1 MVTLTI
7 NGKTVCVPEG
17 TSILDAA
24 RAANIDIPTL
34 CYLKDLNEIGACR
47 ICMVEVEGQETLVA
61 ACDNEV
67 HAGMVIHTNSQKVR
81 MTRRVNLQLLLSQ
94 HEVNCVKCTRSGNC
108 KLQKLAN
115 DYNLLG
121 APYQKKLRPAP
132 VDYSAP
138 ILRFEN
144 RCVKCMRC
152 VQVCDKVQGVH
163 IWDLVGTGS
172 RTTVGAAK
180 ADSLSQSLC
189 TYCGQCVTHCPVG
202 ALEERDDTDHVYR
215 MLADPTLTTVVQV
228 APAVR
233 TAWTEYFGLSPEQAA
248 PGVLASALRELG
260 FDYVFDTNF
269 GADLTIME
277 EGSEFIERFT
287 HRDVY
292 SWPMFTS
299 CCPGWVRFVKGQFPQ
314 FAKNLSTA
322 KSPQQMF
329 GAVAKSYFAEKIG
342 VDPKNLRVISV
353 MPCTSKKAEAAL
365 PTMKDACGG
374 PDVDV
379 VITTRELVRM
389 LRCSMI
395 DPASLEESSFDS
407 PLGSGTGA
415 AVIFG
420 VTGGVM
426 DAALR
431 SAYYLVT
438 GENPDPDAFTAVR
451 GIQGWKE
458 ASFDIPGAGTV
469 RTAVVS
475 GLGNTREL
483 MEAIAARWTMIS
495 WKSWPAPVAAQ
506 AAAASRFT
514 TARSAPR
521 RAGMSCG
528 DLTTRCPFVSR
539 MKTPM
544 CRRFTKSISESRC
557 PNVLTICCI
566 PISKPGRCRRSFDWR
581 CFQGHST
588 NTNMRDKL
596 ALSRMFYVGI
606 TASATAQISS
616 VRSWPLSHF
625 SFSFCAS
632 LLHAEHTFC

>member
-1 MVTLTI
+1 MVSLII
-7 NGKTVCVPEG
+7 NGKPVCVPEG
-17 TSILDAA
+17 TSILEAA

-47 ICMVEVEGQETLVA
+47 ICMVEVEGQDTLVA

-67 HAGMVIHTNSQKVR
+67 HEGMVVHTNSQKVR

-172 RTTVGAAK
+172 RTTVGTAK

-233 TAWTEYFGLSPEQAA
+233 AAWTEYFGLSPEQAA

-269 GADLTIME
+269 SADLTIME

-287 HRDVY
+287 HKDAY

-329 GAVAKSYFAEKIG
+329 GALIKTWFAKREGI
-342 VDPKNLRVISV
+342 DPGEICSVSV
-353 MPCTSKKAEAAL
+353 MPCTAKKFECTRPEMRDSGYQDVDISITVQELAAL
-365 PTMKDACGG
+365 IRAGG
-374 PDVDV
+374 IDFSELPDTPFD
-379 VITTRELVRM
+379 
-389 LRCSMI
+389 
-395 DPASLEESSFDS
+395 DPFGE
-407 PLGSGTGA
+407 GSGAGL
-415 AVIFG
+415 IFG
-420 VTGGVM
+420 ATGGVM
-426 DAALR
+426 EAALR
-431 SAYYLVT
+431 TVYAVVT
-438 GENPDPDAFTAVR
+438 GKEMEHLDYTPVR
-451 GIQGWKE
+451 GFEGIKESQVDLNGRVIKVAVAHGIKNAKILLEKVKNGTADYQFIEIMACPGGCIGGGGNPPKTWSIMEKRKKAIYEAEAELPVRQSHKNPAIQKIYE
-458 ASFDIPGAGTV
+458 TY
-469 RTAVVS
+469 
-475 GLGNTREL
+475 LGE
-483 MEAIAARWTMIS
+483 
-495 WKSWPAPVAAQ
+495 P
-506 AAAASRFT
+506 
-514 TARSAPR
+514 
-521 RAGMSCG
+521 CG
-528 DLTTRCPFVSR
+528 
-539 MKTPM
+539 
-544 CRRFTKSISESRC
+544 E
-557 PNVLTICCI
+557 
-566 PISKPGRCRRSFDWR
+566 
-581 CFQGHST
+581 
-588 NTNMRDKL
+588 
-596 ALSRMFYVGI
+596 
-606 TASATAQISS
+606 
-616 VRSWPLSHF
+616 LSHK
-625 SFSFCAS
+625 
-632 LLHAEHTFC
+632 LLHTEYCNRQDLLQ